1 MLPIR
6 QGTDIPHPPVPI
18 PAVQNPPLRD
28 PSADRALVYAVYAGD
43 ETGFEQRL
51 NEALAAGAS
60 LDATDDQG
68 CGLLEIA
75 VRVNSVAMAQILV
88 AKKNML
94 PFVRDDGFDVLMQAA
109 SNGNAEM
116 IALLVDR
123 GGMSVQTDDATGQTA
138 LHHAVKSGSADAVAA
153 LIARGA
159 DCNWAAF
166 DIEAQ
171 ELNGIFGPHHHQ
183 DDEAITP
190 LAIAVA
196 TRNLPIVKL
205 LLEHGAILHSGLH
218 NPLWLAVRTQ
228 DAAIFGELLVHCARK
243 QQGAMLNE
251 PLLYSLLT
259 INDQTALLRLFLE
272 QQRYGNARPPNLEAA
287 LLTAI
292 SLGHVE
298 QAAVLID
305 EGALPD
311 SLTDPDAPV
320 WTAAAMQQDST
331 MIELLTAS
339 RPTAFIE
346 LLAPQSG
353 GRPSLLVYL
362 CSLVKDPRELA
373 IHGIFRAS
381 IHTILPQLNELAAAR
396 GSLTPAQVAVAT
408 AHLLF
413 DGGVEPSA
421 RERVADREQRP
432 GGAQALHAPAQQ
444 GQPPNQ
450 PIHQEKI
457 RTAMLTRRQSI
468 EHIAQSAV
476 NLLKRALAD
485 ALSPRALQRILLSR
499 QNQGTAFAMW
509 QFLRETHGLPDP
521 IANSIADAWE
531 DTEKEIA
538 ASASGAVP
546 IDMAARQMANVLFC
560 SLQKLPSE
568 NSEVSQ
574 FCKTLLIDLLQT
586 PRAPLL
592 ALIRQPVSFIRS
604 QIQQNNPPS
613 NNLPTLASSLA
624 LATAMP
630 EPVCN
635 ALATCWQRA
644 NADVNAEPEG
654 DAGADRI
661 RLLEHQF
668 AGYWKAWLVGHA
680 DQADTASL
688 PWTAEELRQ
697 AIDWCEQALSVPLLS
712 RKRRAE
718 GEASGAPPEKSGRPN

>member
-6 QGTDIPHPPVPI
+6 QGTAIPHPLVPV

-28 PSADRALVYAVYAGD
+28 LSADRALVYAVYTGD
-43 ETGFEQRL
+43 DTGFEQRL

-75 VRVNSVAMAQILV
+75 VRVNSVAIAQVLLEKNIL
-88 AKKNML
+88 L
-94 PFVRDDGFDVLMQAA
+94 PVVRDDGVDVLMQAA
-109 SNGNAEM
+109 GSGNAEM

-123 GGMSVQTDDATGQTA
+123 GGMSVHTDDATGQTA
-138 LHHAVKSGSADAVAA
+138 LHHAVRFGSADAVAA

-166 DIEAQ
+166 DINAQ
-171 ELNGIFGPHHHQ
+171 ELDVIFGPHHQQ

-190 LAIAVA
+190 LAVAVA

-205 LLEHGAILHSGLH
+205 LLDHGAILHGGLH
-218 NPLWLAVRTQ
+218 NPLWLAARTQ
-228 DAAIFGELLVHCARK
+228 DAAIFGELLAHCARK

-259 INDQTALLRLFLE
+259 LNDQTALLRLFLE
-272 QQRYGNARPPNLEAA
+272 QHRYGNARPPNVEAA

-311 SLTDPDAPV
+311 SLTHPDAPV

-346 LLAPQSG
+346 LLASQSG
-353 GRPSLLVYL
+353 GCPSLLVDL
-362 CSLVKDPRELA
+362 CSLAKDPRVLA

-381 IHTILPQLNELAAAR
+381 IHAILPQLNELAADR
-396 GSLTPAQVAVAT
+396 GSLTPAQVAVTT

-413 DGGVEPSA
+413 DGGVERSV
-421 RERVADREQRP
+421 RERVASRGQRP
-432 GGAQALHAPAQQ
+432 GDAPQS
-444 GQPPNQ
+444 QPPTQ

-457 RTAMLTRRQSI
+457 RSAMLTRRQSI
-468 EHIAQSAV
+468 EHVAQSAV
-476 NLLKRALAD
+476 DRLKQALAD
-485 ALSPRALQRILLSR
+485 ALSPRALQRLLSGA

-509 QFLRETHGLPDP
+509 QLLRETHGLPDP
-521 IANSIADAWE
+521 IANCIADAWD

-538 ASASGAVP
+538 ATASGALH
-546 IDMAARQMANVLFC
+546 IDTVARQMANLLFC
-560 SLQKLPSE
+560 VLRRLPRES
-568 NSEVSQ
+568 SEVSK
-574 FCKTLLIDLLQT
+574 FCQTILIDLLQSR
-586 PRAPLL
+586 RAPLL
-592 ALIRQPVSFIRS
+592 ALIRQPASFLS
-604 QIQQNNPPS
+604 ALIQQHNPPS
-613 NNLPTLASSLA
+613 SNPPALASALT
-624 LATAMP
+624 LATALP

-644 NADVNAEPEG
+644 NADVHAEPEI
-654 DAGADRI
+654 DTGADRV

-668 AGYWKAWLVGHA
+668 AGYWKTWLSGHA
-680 DQADTASL
+680 DQTDTASL
-688 PWTAEELRQ
+688 PLTSAEFQQ

-712 RKRRAE
+712 RKRKAE
-718 GEASGAPPEKSGRPN
+718 SAASGEPPAKSGRPD